1 MTEHFFDHDRL
12 DVYRLSIEYVAAAF
26 ASSRSLEGLHRH
38 ARDQWLRAAQSIPL
52 NIAEGNG
59 KLSLKDRARF
69 LDIAR
74 GSALECA
81 SIQDVR
87 VVSGGMNRET
97 DHDLKSK
104 LVRIVAMLTRM
115 AMKFDGVAE
124 TLSEYNQSGDYEHE
138 HEHEHDEEPEP
149 SDADEGLD
157 RPFLTCVESI
167 PRPR

>member
-1 MTEHFFDHDRL
+1 MTEHFFDHNRL

-26 ASSRSLEGLHRH
+26 VSSRSLGGLHRH

-59 KLSLKDRARF
+59 KRSLKDRERF

-87 VVSGGMNRET
+87 VVSGGMNRKT